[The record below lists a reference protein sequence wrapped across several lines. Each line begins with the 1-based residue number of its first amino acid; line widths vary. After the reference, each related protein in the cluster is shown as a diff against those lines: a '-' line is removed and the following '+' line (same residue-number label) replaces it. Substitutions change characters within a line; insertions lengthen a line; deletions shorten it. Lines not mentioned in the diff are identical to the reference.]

1 MNILPAN
8 AKHSRSNNSMRF
20 GYARPRFFLHVL
32 ACCGALL
39 LICCV
44 LAAQGPGRPQSA
56 VEPERHLGF
65 RAVSYDVYASLSPA
79 DQTISAKATVEFE
92 AREPSSTVE
101 SELHP
106 NLRITDVRD
115 ASGRPLAF
123 NRGDGDPLLVRVSL
137 NDSVPVGQKV
147 KLTFT
152 YAGPLANE
160 DASPVRGVR
169 LAWIGNT
176 GAYLLL
182 PARWFPLTDYPSN
195 RYAAVFHIDVPQNFA
210 VAGTGTPEPSG
221 PAAPGSLISSA
232 PESAPASPMLGNRN
246 PAGEAAGAPV
256 TAYKN
261 GKAAPSKS
269 GAAATTPT
277 SVSAA
282 IPGPATGRTSLPST
296 GTQPSSAQRLA
307 HSVHIPHRTTCR
319 CGNFCC
325 WFAATLSC

>member
-1 MNILPAN
+1 MNIVRAK
-8 AKHSRSNNSMRF
+8 AKHSAPNSFVRVK
-20 GYARPRFFLHVL
+20 YARPRFFRHAT
-32 ACCGALL
+32 ACGGALL
-39 LICCV
+39 LVCCV

-56 VEPERHLGF
+56 VQPERHLGF

-92 AREPSSTVE
+92 AREPSSTIE

-123 NRGDGDPLLVRVSL
+123 NRGDGDPLLVRVNL

-195 RYAAVFHIDVPQNFA
+195 RYAAVFHIDVPQNFT
-210 VAGTGTPEPSG
+210 VAGTG
-221 PAAPGSLISSA
+221 A
-232 PESAPASPMLGNRN
+232 PEA
-246 PAGEAAGAPV
+246 
-256 TAYKN
+256 
-261 GKAAPSKS
+261 S
-269 GAAATTPT
+269 GAAA
-277 SVSAA
+277 
-282 IPGPATGRTSLPST
+282 PGVDPRQA
-296 GTQPSSAQRLA
+296 AQRVPSLGVA
-307 HSVHIPHRTTCR
+307 QLDRGVQDSKLRADLDRHSC
-319 CGNFCC
+319 
-325 WFAATLSC
+325 

>member
-1 MNILPAN
+1 M
-8 AKHSRSNNSMRF
+8 
-20 GYARPRFFLHVL
+20 
-32 ACCGALL
+32 
-39 LICCV
+39 
-44 LAAQGPGRPQSA
+44 Q
-56 VEPERHLGF
+56 PERHLGF

-123 NRGDGDPLLVRVSL
+123 NRGDGDPLLVRVNL

-195 RYAAVFHIDVPQNFA
+195 RYAAVFHIDVPQNFT
-210 VAGTGTPEPSG
+210 VAGTGAPEASG
-221 PAAPGSLISSA
+221 AAAPGALISSA
-232 PESAPASPMLGNRN
+232 ADVGTKRSH
-246 PAGEAAGAPV
+246 AG
-256 TAYKN
+256 
-261 GKAAPSKS
+261 
-269 GAAATTPT
+269 
-277 SVSAA
+277 
-282 IPGPATGRTSLPST
+282 
-296 GTQPSSAQRLA
+296 Q
-307 HSVHIPHRTTCR
+307 
-319 CGNFCC
+319 
-325 WFAATLSC
+325 